1 MGARLVNALLGLW
14 LYLSAFLWPHTP
26 FERTNAWV
34 SGIVAVT
41 AALVGLSN
49 LRVGRHVNALV
60 GAWLIV
66 SALLMP
72 KATSGT
78 FWNHLVVGF
87 ALALFAMAPSLSSF
101 RTRRAD
107 V

>member
-1 MGARLVNALLGLW
+1 MGARLMNALLGVW
-14 LYLSAFLWPHTP
+14 LYLSAFLWRHTP
-26 FERTNAWV
+26 FERSNAWV

-41 AALVGLSN
+41 AALVGLRSFK
-49 LRVGRHVNALV
+49 VGRYVNALV

-66 SALLMP
+66 SALFMP
-72 KATSGT
+72 KVTPAT
-78 FWNHLVVGF
+78 FWNHLLVGF
-87 ALALFAMAPSLSSF
+87 ALALFAMVSSLSSF

>member
-1 MGARLVNALLGLW
+1 MGARLVNALLGVW
-14 LYLSAFLWPHTP
+14 LYFSAFLWPHTR

-41 AALVGLSN
+41 AALVGLRSFK
-49 LRVGRHVNALV
+49 VGRYVNALV

-66 SALLMP
+66 SALFMA
-72 KATSGT
+72 KATPGT

-87 ALALFAMAPSLSSF
+87 ALALFAMVPSLSSF

>member
-1 MGARLVNALLGLW
+1 MGARLVNALLGVW

-26 FERTNAWV
+26 LERTNAWV

-41 AALVGLSN
+41 AALVGLRSF
-49 LRVGRHVNALV
+49 RVGRYVNAVV

-66 SALLMP
+66 SALFMP
-72 KATSGT
+72 NATTGT
-78 FWNHLVVGF
+78 FWNHMLVGF
-87 ALALFAMAPSLSSF
+87 ALALFAMMPSLSSF